1 MAITTGTAIALGL
14 AAAGAAASAYN
25 TNRTLNKQDQAAADG
40 LRRQQQMQREA
51 DAKVAQHLTE
61 QKGSNPEAERA
72 RNEADMLAA
81 IQGAQSKARRN
92 LQTPGAASAD
102 YRMAASQAGAGAQD
116 YAQQVAGLLATVDAA
131 GQQRQRES
139 FRFGDL
145 ATEVDL
151 VGRRSRGQ
159 SHVDDLKVRGIR
171 RNPWID
177 MAAAAASG
185 AASGMGGG
193 GG

>member
-1 MAITTGTAIALGL
+1 MGAEVAIAAL
-14 AAAGAAASAYN
+14 ALAGAGASAYN
-25 TNRTLNKQDQAAADG
+25 TNRTLKKQDNAAAEG

-51 DAKVAQHLTE
+51 DAKVAQRITE
-61 QKGSNPEAERA
+61 QKGSTPEAERA

-81 IQGAQSKARRN
+81 IQGAQVKARRN

-102 YRMAASQAGAGAQD
+102 YRMAANDAGAGAQD
-116 YAQQVAGLLATVDAA
+116 YAQQVAGLLSVIDSA
-131 GQQRQRES
+131 GQQRQREG
-139 FRFGDL
+139 FAFGDL

-159 SHVDDLKVRGIR
+159 QHVDGLKIQGIR